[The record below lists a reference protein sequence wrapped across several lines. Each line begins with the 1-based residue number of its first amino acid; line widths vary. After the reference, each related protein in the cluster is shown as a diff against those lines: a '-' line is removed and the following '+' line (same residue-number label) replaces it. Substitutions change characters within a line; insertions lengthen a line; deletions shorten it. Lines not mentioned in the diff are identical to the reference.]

1 MSVYRIIGPLVI
13 NDIVQRL
20 IYHLQVYMKGNVGKW
35 QVNFGRDKTTD
46 SSIITMG
53 LPKRAGQN
61 GNLRIDSDLIGDKV
75 IIYPD

>member
-1 MSVYRIIGPLVI
+1 
-13 NDIVQRL
+13 
-20 IYHLQVYMKGNVGKW
+20 MKGNVGKW
-35 QVNFGRDKTTD
+35 QVNFRRDKTTD